1 MRLNSLI
8 AVLWIAIVF
17 WHLSKIE
24 GIVVNDNIC
33 LKKMAA
39 QKSYRCATLI
49 SEKKGRHKIYSTL
62 STLLIK
68 VIILVFIFVNAKW
81 FNDLLI
87 LLVLRVESET
97 NIVRAGLKQP
107 SQTR

>member
-39 QKSYRCATLI
+39 QKSYRCATI
-49 SEKKGRHKIYSTL
+49 KFREKWTSQDLFYTIY
-62 STLLIK
+62 
-68 VIILVFIFVNAKW
+68 IINQSHNPRLH
-81 FNDLLI
+81 
-87 LLVLRVESET
+87 LR
-97 NIVRAGLKQP
+97 
-107 SQTR
+107 